1 MPLPP
6 RVLFLA
12 TLIVLSAPVVAQNA
26 KQDRDWIAHCAS
38 QISGTN
44 KSRAQAYCRCMAE
57 TVDTSEKLRQTELE
71 RSFPPAHQDCFK
83 KAGFKIPN

>member
-1 MPLPP
+1 MPLPA

-12 TLIVLSAPVVAQNA
+12 ALILLSAPATAQQS

-44 KSRAQAYCRCMAE
+44 KSRAQTYCRCMAQ
-57 TVDTSEKLRQTELE
+57 TVDTSEKIRQTELE
-71 RSFPPAHQDCFK
+71 RSFPPVHKDCFK